1 MEVLYDLDV
10 FIDLDKST
18 DERSFVAK
26 FDLNADFLG
35 RYSNKQKDLKVTY
48 LALDS
53 VLEKREIKQNLIK
66 NNVTVIN
73 IPDSEIKNILNY
85 YDATV
90 EMVISND
97 ISAKLKEHL
106 VDYFRNKLGNLN
118 PDIVIYWEYCSE
130 IFADVFKDSVL
141 LEGSHTGFW
150 RLENNN
156 PDVLFNVS
164 TKDKKYD
171 NVFFESI
178 KKIEVLPEDI
188 I

>member
-1 MEVLYDLDV
+1 MQVLYYMDV
-10 FIDLDKST
+10 FVDLDKGA

-35 RYSNKQKDLKVTY
+35 RYSKKQKDLKVTY

-73 IPDSEIKNILNY
+73 IPDSEIRNILDY
-85 YDATV
+85 YDSTV

-97 ISAKLKEHL
+97 ISKKLKEHL

-118 PDIVIYWEYCSE
+118 PDIVIYWEFCSE
-130 IFADVFKDSVL
+130 IFAEVFKDSVL
-141 LEGSHTGFW
+141 LEGSQVMT
-150 RLENNN
+150 
-156 PDVLFNVS
+156 P
-164 TKDKKYD
+164 TY
-171 NVFFESI
+171 
-178 KKIEVLPEDI
+178 
-188 I
+188 